1 MCIRD
6 SSKDLL
12 CADSVVYADVD
23 NEAYYDAQLYG
34 FAIGN
39 ETKNEYI
46 SLKDALQDEAFLQY
60 IKEDNQ
66 MAVYDAKNFYHTCHK
81 HHIPCGNIAFDIMI
95 AAFLV
100 DGTISDYDKLQEKYN
115 FDRSIRKD
123 DVYGKRGKPKLVDE
137 VQQQNYALMQVDDLS
152 DLIKPLKEQL
162 QQMEMMDLFVN
173 IEMPLTKVLYAME
186 KEGVYTSIE
195 TLDEI
200 AAATAKKIDDL
211 SRQIY
216 DMAGN
221 DW

>member
-123 DVYGKRGKPKLVDE
+123 DVYLSLIHICMLEEATGQPVEQHVFKAVIMSHTGPGTIGFGRIKKLK
-137 VQQQNYALMQVDDLS
+137 Y
-152 DLIKPLKEQL
+152 
-162 QQMEMMDLFVN
+162 
-173 IEMPLTKVLYAME
+173 
-186 KEGVYTSIE
+186 
-195 TLDEI
+195 
-200 AAATAKKIDDL
+200 
-211 SRQIY
+211 
-216 DMAGN
+216 
-221 DW
+221 